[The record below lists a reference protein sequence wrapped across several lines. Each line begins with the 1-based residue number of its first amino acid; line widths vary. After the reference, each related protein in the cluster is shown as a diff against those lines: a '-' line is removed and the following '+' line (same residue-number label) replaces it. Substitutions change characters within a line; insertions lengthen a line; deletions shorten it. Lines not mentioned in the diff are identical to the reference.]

1 MPAHP
6 MDSGSKNDSGSNTDA
21 GSNTRRVRRAKEHHP
36 YYSPRLWLLPLLV
49 LLLLGGTGTALYI
62 GGLGSPGTHL
72 NHFPIA
78 VVNEDTGAESPGGGG
93 REDLGA
99 TITDQMREGFSRNDE
114 IDLRQLSWDD
124 AQEQMRK
131 GQIHAAVVIPESF
144 SADALALVSGTLSE
158 APVSRPS
165 VTVYTN
171 PLAGP
176 LASSLATGAVNP
188 ALDQANKSVGEQ
200 LTSAAQ
206 TAQTAAQ
213 AQLDRQLRTAGAEL
227 PTQLEQQLAPKLTGT
242 SADLLSSPLQVTT
255 TAYETP
261 PEGTAL
267 GMGAF
272 FYSVLLMIVGV
283 AGSVAI
289 HFLVDSRLGVLPIEL
304 GPRFVLGPPVRP
316 ARWVTFFTK
325 WGIVALAAL
334 PTAGLM
340 MWVAAAVGMPIPH
353 GGWYFLTTW
362 LSIVTVSAVAF
373 ALITVL
379 GSAGMIV
386 SMIYIVFMGLPAASG
401 VVPLEALPGFFR
413 FIARGEPL
421 YQMTMANRAVL
432 YFDADASAGVQ
443 SGIIGMLILIIIAVL
458 VAMIFAVLYERAFG
472 PRKAQLAAGSGA
484 ASPSA
489 AAAPSTS
496 AAAGP
501 APRHAGT

>member
-6 MDSGSKNDSGSNTDA
+6 TDNA
-21 GSNTRRVRRAKEHHP
+21 FQTRRVRHAKERRP

-62 GGLGSPGTHL
+62 GGLGSPGAHL

-78 VVNEDTGAESPGGGG
+78 VVNEDAGAEAPDGGT

-124 AQEQMRK
+124 AQDQMRK

-144 SADALALVSGTLSE
+144 SADALALVSGSLAETQ
-158 APVSRPS
+158 VTRPS
-165 VTVYTN
+165 ITVYTN

-176 LASSLATGAVNP
+176 LASSLATSAVNP
-188 ALDQANKSVGEQ
+188 ALQEANTSVGEQ

-206 TAQTAAQ
+206 SAQAQAQ
-213 AQLDRQLRTAGAEL
+213 AQLDRQLRAADADL
-227 PTQLEQQLAPKLTGT
+227 PAQLEQQLAPAVSGT
-242 SADLLSSPLQVTT
+242 SADLLSSPIQVTT
-255 TAYETP
+255 TAWEAP

-272 FYSVLLMIVGV
+272 FYSVLLMIVGI

-316 ARWVTFFTK
+316 ARWITFFIK
-325 WGIVALAAL
+325 WGIVVLAAL

-362 LSIVTVSAVAF
+362 LSVVTVSAVTF
-373 ALITVL
+373 ALITAL
-379 GSAGMIV
+379 GSAGMIL

-432 YFDADASAGVQ
+432 YFDADAGAGVQ
-443 SGIIGMLILIIIAVL
+443 SGIIGMLILTAVAVAVAVL
-458 VAMIFAVLYERAFG
+458 FAALYDRALG
-472 PRKAQLAAGSGA
+472 RRGAQFL
-484 ASPSA
+484 
-489 AAAPSTS
+489 
-496 AAAGP
+496 
-501 APRHAGT
+501 

>member
-6 MDSGSKNDSGSNTDA
+6 MDSGSTNGSGSNTDS
-21 GSNTRRVRRAKEHHP
+21 GSSPRRVRHAKEHHP
-36 YYSPRLWLLPLLV
+36 YLSPRLWLLPLLV

-62 GGLGSPGTHL
+62 GGLGSPGNNL

-78 VVNEDTGAESPGGGG
+78 VVDEDAGAEATGGG

-99 TITDQMREGFSRNDE
+99 TITDQMRQGFSRSDE
-114 IDLRQLSWDD
+114 IDLRVLSWDEARD
-124 AQEQMRK
+124 QLEK

-144 SADALALVSGTLSE
+144 SADALALVSGALSDSE
-158 APVSRPS
+158 VVRPS
-165 VTVYTN
+165 ITVFTN

-176 LASSLATGAVNP
+176 LASSLATNAVNP
-188 ALDQANKSVGEQ
+188 ALEQANRNVGEQ

-206 TAQTAAQ
+206 EAQSAAAAEQ
-213 AQLDRQLRTAGAEL
+213 DRRLRAAGADL
-227 PTQLEQQLAPKLTGT
+227 PTQLEQQLAPRVAGT
-242 SADLLSSPLQVTT
+242 SADLLNDPIQVTT

-261 PEGTAL
+261 QEGTAL

-272 FYSVLLMIVGV
+272 FYSVLLMVVGV

-316 ARWVTFFTK
+316 PRWVTFLTK
-325 WGIVALAAL
+325 WGIVVLAAL

-340 MWVAAAVGMPIPH
+340 MWVAAAVGMPLPH
-353 GGWYFLTTW
+353 GVWYFFTTW

-373 ALITVL
+373 SLITAL
-379 GSAGMIV
+379 GSAGMIL
-386 SMIYIVFMGLPAASG
+386 SMIYVVFMGLPAASG

-432 YFDADASAGVQ
+432 YFDADASAGLQ
-443 SGIIGMLILIIIAVL
+443 SGIIGMLILIAIAVAVGL
-458 VAMIFAVLYERAFG
+458 VFAFGYERAFG
-472 PRKAQLAAGSGA
+472 RRRIPAV
-484 ASPSA
+484 SA
-489 AAAPSTS
+489 
-496 AAAGP
+496 
-501 APRHAGT
+501 

>member
-1 MPAHP
+1 MPAHT
-6 MDSGSKNDSGSNTDA
+6 DNNGSA
-21 GSNTRRVRRAKEHHP
+21 TRRVRHAKKRQP

-62 GGLGSPGTHL
+62 GGLGSPGGHL

-78 VVNEDTGAESPGGGG
+78 VVDEDAGAEAPDGG

-99 TITDQMREGFSRNDE
+99 TITDQMRQGFSRNEE
-114 IDLRQLSWDD
+114 IDLRVLSWDEARD
-124 AQEQMRK
+124 QMRN
-131 GQIHAAVVIPESF
+131 GRIHAAVVIPESF
-144 SADALALVSGTLSE
+144 SADALALVNGTLTE
-158 APVSRPS
+158 DEVTRPA

-176 LASSLATGAVNP
+176 LASSLATNAVNP

-206 TAQTAAQ
+206 SAQAAAQ
-213 AQLDRQLRTAGAEL
+213 AELDRQLRTAGAEL
-227 PTQLEQQLAPKLTGT
+227 PTQLEQQLAPKVTGT
-242 SADLLSSPLQVTT
+242 SASLLSTPIQVTT

-304 GPRFVLGPPVRP
+304 GPRFVLGPPIRP
-316 ARWVTFFTK
+316 PRWATFFTK

-362 LSIVTVSAVAF
+362 LSIVTVSAVTF
-373 ALITVL
+373 ALITAL
-379 GSAGMIV
+379 GSAGMIL

-432 YFDADASAGVQ
+432 YFDADAGAGLQ
-443 SGIIGMLILIIIAVL
+443 SGIIGMLILIVIAVI
-458 VAMIFAVLYERAFG
+458 VAMLFAVIYERAFG
-472 PRKAQLAAGSGA
+472 RRKAQLAADGTGPGAGGSPTAG
-484 ASPSA
+484 SA
-489 AAAPSTS
+489 PHPRT
-496 AAAGP
+496 GTT
-501 APRHAGT
+501 PRHAGA